1 MPGAVYRSASRDLGP
16 VERRHRSPWPVRSV
30 AIIVAVFG
38 APGVALL
45 TGFQSARGQV
55 FAGDRATNAAIGAA
69 LSAFAL
75 WCVVQIVKKSSL
87 AVVVHANGLR
97 WREGGRERS
106 IPWSEIEHVRTSRVK
121 RLVSNVEVA
130 RTTVGRITLE
140 DGREYVATNLLADVG
155 ELLDRVE
162 REVALLRLP
171 RESELLER
179 GEARAFGP
187 ITVGPRG
194 IELGARTVGWSE
206 LERLEISDGKLVVRA
221 REGAALE
228 VDWSALPNARL
239 LVALVRARAASAGE
253 TAREATEERRDS

>member
-1 MPGAVYRSASRDLGP
+1 M
-16 VERRHRSPWPVRSV
+16 RSV

-38 APGVALL
+38 APGAALL

-87 AVVVHANGLR
+87 SVVVHANGLR

-106 IPWSEIEHVRTSRVK
+106 IPWSEIEHIRTSRVK

-140 DGREYVATNLLADVG
+140 DGREYVATNMLGDVG
-155 ELLDRVE
+155 ELLERVE
-162 REVALLRLP
+162 REVVARRLP

-194 IELGARTVGWSE
+194 IALGARTVGWPDV
-206 LERLEISDGKLVVRA
+206 ERVEISDGTLIVRA
-221 REGAALE
+221 RKGPAIE
-228 VDWSALPNARL
+228 VEWSALPNARV
-239 LVALVRARAASAGE
+239 LVAIVRARAATDAGE
-253 TAREATEERRDS
+253 TARGAPEE